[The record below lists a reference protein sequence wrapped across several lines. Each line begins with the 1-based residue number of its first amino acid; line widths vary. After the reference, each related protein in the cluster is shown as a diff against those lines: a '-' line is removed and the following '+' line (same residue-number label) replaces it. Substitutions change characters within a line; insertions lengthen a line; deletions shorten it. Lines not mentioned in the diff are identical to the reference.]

1 MKAFITGA
9 SGFVGSHVAQVLA
22 RKGFQLRA
30 LVRPTSRVSHLLDLD
45 CTLIFGD
52 VRNKKDVKIAMSGCE
67 VGFHVAAD
75 YRIWVPDP
83 EQMFAIN
90 VSGTE
95 NVLAVAKHLG
105 LKKLVYTS
113 TVGALGTCRGEI
125 AANENT
131 PVTFD
136 EMVGPYKKSKF
147 LAEQVAMR
155 FAQEGVPVVIVNPTT
170 PVGPGDW
177 KPTPTGKIIV
187 DFLNRKMPAFLET
200 GLNLVDVRDIALGHW
215 LALDMGK
222 TGEKYILGN
231 QNLSL
236 AEIFMTL
243 EKISGN
249 PAPRFQLPYYPVLLG
264 AYVNDVI
271 AKATKKP
278 PLIPLDGVRMAKK
291 HMFFDASKAV
301 RGLGLPQT
309 PISKA
314 LEDAVHW
321 FRKNGYIEN

>member
-9 SGFVGSHVAQVLA
+9 GGFVGSHVARVLA

-105 LKKLVYTS
+105 LRKLVYTS
-113 TVGALGTCRGEI
+113 TVGALGTCRGNI

-136 EMVGPYKKSKF
+136 EMIGPYKKSKF

-155 FAQEGVPVVIVNPTT
+155 FAQEGVPVVIVNPST

-187 DFLNRKMPAFLET
+187 DFLNQKMPAFLET
-200 GLNLVDVRDIALGHW
+200 GLNLVDVRDVALGHW
-215 LALDMGK
+215 LALNMGK

-271 AKATKKP
+271 AKVTKKA

-291 HMFFDASKAV
+291 LMFFDSSKAV
-301 RGLGLPQT
+301 KRLGLPQT

-321 FRKNGYIEN
+321 FRKNGYIDN